1 MARRKRIR
9 ARRQDKRY
17 FSRTAQQS
25 KKINI
30 DPTIYRGGIRM

>member
-1 MARRKRIR
+1 MARKKIR
-9 ARRQDKRY
+9 AKKQDRRY

-30 DPTIYRGGIRM
+30 DPTIYRGGIRL